1 MGEQMLRLTDAEVRI
16 FKTFQNQHW
25 FNHLLF
31 APLSTTVPPPPWRVD
46 EQQGVLYLTAGKTR
60 LKTLEKFL
68 GSLRQSGKPDLR
80 GNMILLAPPGQAGEI
95 HQELQEA
102 EARDYTRPP
111 DKKRTMHTGGDY
123 LVLESTQ
130 TASPEVEKTL
140 TRAIEGGRLQ
150 NPNELDTL
158 EIHLDTLKPELAQTP
173 GFHEFCRRLYDAIEK
188 LLYTGVSRSV
198 AAQDG
203 RKLLPSREHLEQSS
217 VTQLT
222 VVDFPHRIAA
232 VQRYL
237 ERAKRETEIT
247 STSFQTQTSLSAPVS
262 PASRPSRRR
271 DAERME
277 IVQLR
282 YQTPATMAA
291 LLDQVYASRGNNRL
305 TTARRSRRPAE
316 EAFD

>member
-1 MGEQMLRLTDAEVRI
+1 VKLIDKCFEGRTPV
-16 FKTFQNQHW
+16 T
-25 FNHLLF
+25 
-31 APLSTTVPPPPWRVD
+31 
-46 EQQGVLYLTAGKTR
+46 
-60 LKTLEKFL
+60 
-68 GSLRQSGKPDLR
+68 
-80 GNMILLAPPGQAGEI
+80 
-95 HQELQEA
+95 HQ
-102 EARDYTRPP
+102 
-111 DKKRTMHTGGDY
+111 
-123 LVLESTQ
+123 
-130 TASPEVEKTL
+130 
-140 TRAIEGGRLQ
+140 
-150 NPNELDTL
+150 LDTL

-247 STSFQTQTSLSAPVS
+247 STSRTQTSLSAPVS

-277 IVQLR
+277 IVPLR
-282 YQTPATMAA
+282 YQPPATMAA
-291 LLDQVYASRGNNRL
+291 MLDQVYASRGNNRL

-316 EAFD
+316 EAFVTEFTLHSPENEHVWRDLVVRLVRVAGEVPESDASGSASPRRESSCELAVRTNIRGTQRLTLSEYDSQVLDNYELTVIRIRLGGGRAGGSVSLRVRYLPSSN